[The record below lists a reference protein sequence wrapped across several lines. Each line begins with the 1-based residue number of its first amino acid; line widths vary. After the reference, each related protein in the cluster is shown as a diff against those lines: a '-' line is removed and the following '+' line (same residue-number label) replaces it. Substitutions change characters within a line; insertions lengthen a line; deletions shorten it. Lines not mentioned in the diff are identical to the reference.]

1 MSQHDFEIANQTAA
15 NARTDINNALQALA
29 SSNSG
34 NSAPS
39 TTYANQIWYDAS
51 NNLLKIRN
59 EANSA
64 WITVGEV
71 DQTNS
76 RFNPVIG
83 DWKILLSSTSLI
95 FQYSG
100 TAKGKL
106 ESNGNLTVVGNVTAN
121 GSI

>member
-1 MSQHDFEIANQTAA
+1 MSQHDFEIANA
-15 NARTDINNALQALA
+15 NAAPARADINNALQALA
-29 SSNSG
+29 SSSSG
-34 NSAPS
+34 ASAPS
-39 TTYANQIWYDAS
+39 TTYAGQIWIDDN

-59 EANSA
+59 KANSA
-64 WITVGEV
+64 WITVGEF

-95 FQYSG
+95 FQYNGSSK
-100 TAKGKL
+100 AKL
-106 ESNGNLTVVGNVTAN
+106 DSSGNLICTGNVSGN

>member
-1 MSQHDFEIANQTAA
+1 MSQHDFEIANQNAA
-15 NARTDINNALQALA
+15 PSRADINSALQALA

-34 NSAPS
+34 TSEPS
-39 TTYANQIWYDAS
+39 TTYAGQIWIDDN

-71 DQTNS
+71 DQTNG

-83 DWKILLSSTSLI
+83 DWKILLSSTTLV

-100 TAKGKL
+100 AAKAKL
-106 ESNGNLTVVGNVTAN
+106 DASGNLICTGNVSGN
-121 GSI
+121 GEL

>member
-29 SSNSG
+29 SLSSG

-106 ESNGNLTVVGNVTAN
+106 ESNGDLTVVGNVTAN

>member
-29 SSNSG
+29 SSSSG
-34 NSAPS
+34 SSAPS
-39 TTYANQIWYDAS
+39 TTYANQLWYDSS

-95 FQYSG
+95 FQHSG

-106 ESNGNLTVVGNVTAN
+106 ESNGDLTVVGNVTAN

>member
-1 MSQHDFEIANQTAA
+1 MSQHDFQIDSQTASVV
-15 NARTDINNALQALA
+15 RNNIQDAFQALA

-34 NSAPS
+34 TAEPA
-39 TTYANQIWYDAS
+39 TTYANQIWYDTT

-59 EANSA
+59 EADSA

-95 FQYSG
+95 FEHSG

-106 ESNGNLTVVGNVTAN
+106 ESNGDLTVTGNVTAN

>member
-29 SSNSG
+29 SSSSG

-39 TTYANQIWYDAS
+39 TTYANQLWYDSS

-64 WITVGEV
+64 WITLGEV
-71 DQTNS
+71 NQSSS
-76 RFNPVIG
+76 RFEPIIG
-83 DWKILLSSTSLI
+83 DWQIDLSSSSLVLKYNGTSK
-95 FQYSG
+95 F
-100 TAKGKL
+100 KL
-106 ESNGNLTVVGNVTAN
+106 TSSGNLTVVGNVTAN

>member
-29 SSNSG
+29 SSSSG

-64 WITVGEV
+64 WVTVGEV

-106 ESNGNLTVVGNVTAN
+106 ESNGDLTVVGNVTAN